1 MLISQLID
9 SFPNARRK
17 PNMKITVS
25 LCIFV
30 AFAAN
35 HAEAATQAF
44 GLIGEAK
51 NKSVLRPARD
61 FRHGANAATT
71 NMPIVA
77 RGGACDDTNAALFGK
92 VGASALLQA
101 AGLMG
106 VLALGKLNAPILS
119 ELGVPDLFGTSP
131 AVLAA
136 FFVVIFGSS
145 LVGTFVD
152 GGTSA
157 ALNQALDPNTTPGER
172 GWYESLKKPSWNPPG
187 WLFPIMWLIVSKP
200 TQLAAVNRLWSVTED
215 GADRG
220 WRLFVY
226 CVHLSL
232 GDAWNKTFFG
242 YQCIGRG
249 LVVITA
255 FYSMLLFSAYVFGQ
269 VDPLAGKLLLPTCG
283 WVTVATAL
291 NWSIYSLNKS
301 ED

>member
-1 MLISQLID
+1 
-9 SFPNARRK
+9 
-17 PNMKITVS
+17 MKVTVS
-25 LCIFV
+25 LCIFA

-35 HAEAATQAF
+35 YAEAATQAF

-51 NKSVLRPARD
+51 KHRQSVLTRRPAPD
-61 FRHGANAATT
+61 FRHGATATT
-71 NMPIVA
+71 TNVPIVA
-77 RGGACDDTNAALFGK
+77 RGGACDDTNAALFVK
-92 VGASALLQA
+92 VGVSALLQA

-106 VLALGKLNAPILS
+106 VLALGKLSAPIL
-119 ELGVPDLFGTSP
+119 PDLFGTS
-131 AVLAA
+131 AALWAA
-136 FFVVIFGSS
+136 FFVVIFASS

-157 ALNQALDPNTTPGER
+157 ALNQALDPNTTPGEQ
-172 GWYESLKKPSWNPPG
+172 GWYENLKKPSWNPPV
-187 WLFPIMWLIVSKP
+187 WVFPIMWLIVSKP

-220 WRLFVY
+220 WRLFAY
-226 CVHLSL
+226 CMHLSL